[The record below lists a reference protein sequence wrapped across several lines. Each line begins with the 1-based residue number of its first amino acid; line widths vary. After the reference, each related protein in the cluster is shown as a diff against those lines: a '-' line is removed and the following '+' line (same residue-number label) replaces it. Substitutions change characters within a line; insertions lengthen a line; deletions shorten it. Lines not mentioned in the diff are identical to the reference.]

1 MTGTDPDERMFAM
14 AEGTGQEVG
23 RREKDHKE
31 KLMKRGLPFLCVALP
46 ALFLA
51 FRYGFYFSSNDDSLL
66 KAILSGAFTGAPETR
81 DMQHLYP
88 LSALF
93 ALLYRMCPAVPWYGL
108 ILCGAQFGALY
119 LCLVRCAGHGKGLG
133 KKALGC
139 VVAVS
144 LFAGLMLRELVMI
157 QYTVVSATLAAA
169 SVFLLVTD
177 ERREETVGRF
187 LLHRL
192 PCLVLYAAAFALRS
206 EMGLFLLPFLL
217 VGCAYKWLW
226 DGDGEEECR
235 KGLPGCVILAALLL
249 LAAVTHVDWFFV
261 LACLEILR
269 GTVWCLLR
277 KGRGRGR
284 LLLRYALFL
293 LCLMGTMGALYAMDA
308 VAYRSGEWRE
318 ARAFFDSRTTLYD
331 FGKIPPYAESR
342 ELYEGLG
349 ISEEGQMLLE
359 NYNFALSDAYDSK
372 TLGAIEAYQE
382 KYFSYVRTVE
392 YVKKVILDVVKR
404 MTTEPD
410 LPYGVMLI
418 AAYGIAV
425 LCFALTRRYT
435 GAYLMTYVLMAHV
448 VCWGYLTWKNR
459 LPERVTH
466 GLYLTEI
473 VTIAAL
479 CLRQY
484 WRAREVAE
492 GGRECGHAPAAA
504 PAGKEAAE
512 EGRECSHAPAASAG
526 NEVMKFPREP
536 RQTVAWRLSAGK
548 ALFDC
553 LAWIL
558 LGALGIYGLS
568 CNAALLRADVAAA
581 LEAERNWTAVRSY
594 CEANPEALYLLD
606 TLSFASYVEKA
617 FEEGR
622 GIQNHTLCGG
632 WSVNTPAWDRK
643 LAAFGVQES
652 LFRSIQEGKEFYF
665 IMEAGRDVEWLR
677 NFFRAEDLGVEVRLT
692 DILIVD
698 GGLTY
703 EVYRIAP

>member
-1 MTGTDPDERMFAM
+1 MTCVDPEERMFAM
-14 AEGTGQEVG
+14 AEGTGQDEKKQDEKKQEERVPQAG
-23 RREKDHKE
+23 HREKDHRE
-31 KLMKRGLPFLCVALP
+31 KLMKRGLPFLCVAAL

-66 KAILSGAFTGAPETR
+66 KAILSGAFSGAPETR

-93 ALLYRMCPAVPWYGL
+93 ALLYRVCPPVPWYGL

-119 LCLVRCAGHGKGLG
+119 LCLVRCAGHGKGVG

-139 VVAVS
+139 VVAVG

-177 ERREETVGRF
+177 EREEETAGRF

-226 DGDGEEECR
+226 DGDGEEDGR
-235 KGLPGCVILAALLL
+235 KVLPGCVILAALLL

-284 LLLRYALFL
+284 RLLRYALFL
-293 LCLMGTMGALYAMDA
+293 LCLAGTMGALYGVDA
-308 VAYRSGEWRE
+308 AAYRSGAWKE

-382 KYFSYVRTVE
+382 RYFSYVRTVE

-404 MTTEPD
+404 VTTEPD

-418 AAYGIAV
+418 AAYGMAA
-425 LCFALTRRYT
+425 LCFILTRKVT
-435 GAYLMTYVLMAHV
+435 GVYLMAYVLMAHV
-448 VCWGYLTWKNR
+448 VCWGYLMWKNR

-466 GLYLTEI
+466 GLYLMEI
-473 VTIAAL
+473 VMIAAL

-484 WRAREVAE
+484 RQAREIS
-492 GGRECGHAPAAA
+492 GGARVDSRP
-504 PAGKEAAE
+504 GK
-512 EGRECSHAPAASAG
+512 R
-526 NEVMKFPREP
+526 
-536 RQTVAWRLSAGK
+536 
-548 ALFDC
+548 C
-553 LAWIL
+553 LAAWIL
-558 LGALGIYGLS
+558 MGALGIYGLS
-568 CNAALLRADVAAA
+568 CNAALLQADVTAAR
-581 LEAERNWTAVRSY
+581 EAERNWTAVRNY
-594 CEANPEALYLLD
+594 CEADPEALYLLD
-606 TLSFASYVEKA
+606 TLSFASYAERA
-617 FEEGR
+617 LDEGR
-622 GIQNHTLCGG
+622 GLQNHTLCGG

-643 LAAFGVQES
+643 LAAFGVEES
-652 LFRSIQEGKEFYF
+652 LARSLQEGKEFYF
-665 IMEAGRDVEWLR
+665 ITEAGRDVEWMR
-677 NFFRAEDLGVEVRLT
+677 NFFRAEGLGVVVRLT
-692 DILIVD
+692 DVLAVD